1 MIVSKEMNQQTLA
14 GCFFCRGRVRPEE
27 AKDNPPVPSTAEG
40 LSHPSSTSATIRA
53 PKPKKS
59 GSSFY

>member
-1 MIVSKEMNQQTLA
+1 MIVSKEMNQQTWA
-14 GCFFCRGRVRPEE
+14 GCFFCRGHVRPEE
-27 AKDNPPVPSTAEG
+27 SKDNPPVPSTAEG
-40 LSHPSSTSATIRA
+40 LSHPSTSATIRA